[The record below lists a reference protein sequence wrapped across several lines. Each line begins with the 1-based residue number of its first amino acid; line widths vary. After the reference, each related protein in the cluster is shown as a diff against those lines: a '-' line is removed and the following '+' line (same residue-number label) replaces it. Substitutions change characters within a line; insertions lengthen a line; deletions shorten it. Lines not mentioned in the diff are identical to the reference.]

1 MILNGKYKTNRKTI
15 YTQEYHKNCA
25 PDVLSESE
33 GNQVCGIIT
42 DGSQR
47 NKTQIEMRP
56 INLFAI
62 KVICSNIKLYWC
74 SNLIHVLLVYTVEIY
89 HESKNLIL
97 NKNRT

>member
-1 MILNGKYKTNRKTI
+1 
-15 YTQEYHKNCA
+15 
-25 PDVLSESE
+25 
-33 GNQVCGIIT
+33 
-42 DGSQR
+42 
-47 NKTQIEMRP
+47 MRP